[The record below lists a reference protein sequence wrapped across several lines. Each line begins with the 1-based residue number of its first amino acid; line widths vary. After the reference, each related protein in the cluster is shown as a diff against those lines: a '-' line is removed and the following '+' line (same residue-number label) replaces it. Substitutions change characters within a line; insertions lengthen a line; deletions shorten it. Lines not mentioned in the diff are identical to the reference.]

1 MKPDTDIP
9 PEFLRELAETVSW
22 CRERLTKDNH
32 PQTCLR
38 SPELR
43 PPLEMEPRYG
53 EENAM
58 WVEPELVRFVVRRR
72 TALLRQSSLKGP
84 IDPFSTCGG
93 RLLVS
98 APSYT
103 NFNAL
108 TSDLTDGFLDE
119 HDVPPWD
126 AWVGCIEGREERKIP
141 FLRRFW
147 PPTLDSTLS
156 GNAPDRSLLIT
167 WIPDAFIPA
176 VDEAIDAECI
186 GMLSWADVSP
196 ISGGGG
202 PDFARIVPEWLR
214 ELGRRLYTARS
225 LVYP

>member
-1 MKPDTDIP
+1 MSTDTNTP
-9 PEFLRELAETVSW
+9 PELLRELAETVFW
-22 CRERLTKDNH
+22 CRERLVLNH
-32 PQTCLR
+32 HPRTGLR

-43 PPLEMEPRYG
+43 PPLEMKSGYG
-53 EENAM
+53 EEDAM

-72 TALLRQSSLKGP
+72 TALLRQSRLEGR
-84 IDPFSTCGG
+84 IDPLSAGGG

-98 APSYT
+98 APNYT
-103 NFNAL
+103 NHNAL

-119 HDVPPWD
+119 NDVPPWD
-126 AWVGCIEGREERKIP
+126 AWVGCIEGREERKLP
-141 FLRRFW
+141 FPRRFW

-156 GNAPDRSLLIT
+156 GNAPDRSLLIS

-186 GMLSWADVSP
+186 GMLSWADLSSIP
-196 ISGGGG
+196 GGGG

-214 ELGRRLYTARS
+214 ELGRRLYTARAFENS
-225 LVYP
+225 